1 VNSFTLPTWARAA
14 VRRLQR
20 PPAGWRRVLKFI
32 YRVRR
37 QALSLV
43 TALMLMS
50 GFVVVTSTSA
60 LAAGA
65 LTNLSWATSN
75 NQAAATAVNYSY
87 SFKTATA
94 GTIKTISFTVSGA
107 GLAGA
112 PAIVV
117 AYGVGAGT
125 VARVGQVITY
135 TVTAAV
141 PVSAGI
147 PIFIELSGLTNPAA
161 GSYTTAIATN
171 TAVPAVIDT
180 GTTPALVFAASN
192 TAKTIVVA
200 QSLTFTLDTTA
211 FTLNMDPSLPALADQ
226 SYTSNITILTNANS
240 GYTLTVSD
248 SATGLQSSSAGN
260 PTIPQVSTSMAT
272 AVAWPAAPV
281 TATGYT
287 VTGTG
292 VGDAGF
298 SVNAAFAGGTKYG
311 GYRNAGDVVA
321 SSTTATGAT
330 ANTIAITD
338 QTEIDYATAS
348 GTYTDT
354 LTYTATPN
362 YT

>member
-1 VNSFTLPTWARAA
+1 
-14 VRRLQR
+14 
-20 PPAGWRRVLKFI
+20 
-32 YRVRR
+32 
-37 QALSLV
+37 
-43 TALMLMS
+43 MLMS

-60 LAAGA
+60 LAAGT

-94 GTIKTISFTVSGA
+94 GTIKTITFTVSGA

-117 AYGVGAGT
+117 AYGIGAGT
-125 VARVGQVITY
+125 VAVAGQVITY
-135 TVTAAV
+135 TVTSAV
-141 PVSAGI
+141 AVSAGI

-171 TAVPAVIDT
+171 TAVPAVIDS

-248 SATGLQSSSAGN
+248 SVAGLQSSSTGN
-260 PTIPQVSTSMAT
+260 PTIPPVSTSMAT
-272 AVAWPAAPV
+272 AVTWPAAPA

-298 SVNAAFAGGTKYG
+298 AVNAAFAGGTKYG

-321 SSTTATGAT
+321 LEHQGNRGEREHDRDHRSDRYRLRDRVGYVHRHAHLHSNA
-330 ANTIAITD
+330 
-338 QTEIDYATAS
+338 ELH
-348 GTYTDT
+348 
-354 LTYTATPN
+354 LTWSRTRAARLRGGG
-362 YT
+362 